1 MASSKYVWSCL
12 SQPQCLINRQRILEQ
27 MKLTLLEK
35 AEVEEKLTE
44 SEYTR
49 ANYRR
54 DFESSQHELALLK
67 NSAVRQTTT
76 VNRSHGAVLINACL
90 GAKFIC
96 LGVG

>member
-1 MASSKYVWSCL
+1 
-12 SQPQCLINRQRILEQ
+12 

-35 AEVEEKLTE
+35 AELEEKLKE
-44 SEYTR
+44 SDYTR

-54 DFESSQHELALLK
+54 DFERSQHEVALLK

-76 VNRSHGAVLINACL
+76 MNHSRGAALIDACL

-96 LGVG
+96 LGFG